1 MKNYR
6 KPDSIDMTSFFDEVA
21 KNTPKESV
29 IFIEKSLDISNRI
42 SDILEQRGLMQK
54 DLADMLDKSEA
65 EISKWLCG
73 THNFTL
79 QTISKI
85 EAVLGESIMEIP
97 SQNKPQTPAK
107 TFKVRKRKVQA
118 ELVL

>member
-1 MKNYR
+1 MKNYK
-6 KPDSIDMTSFFDEVA
+6 KPESYDMTSFFDEVA
-21 KNTPKESV
+21 KNTPKESI
-29 IFIEKSLDISNRI
+29 IFIEKSLEISDRI
-42 SDILEQRGLMQK
+42 SDILEQKGLLQK
-54 DLADMLDKSEA
+54 DLATMLDKSEA
-65 EISKWLCG
+65 EVSKWLCG

-107 TFKVRKRKVQA
+107 PFKAPKRKVQT
-118 ELVL
+118 ELV